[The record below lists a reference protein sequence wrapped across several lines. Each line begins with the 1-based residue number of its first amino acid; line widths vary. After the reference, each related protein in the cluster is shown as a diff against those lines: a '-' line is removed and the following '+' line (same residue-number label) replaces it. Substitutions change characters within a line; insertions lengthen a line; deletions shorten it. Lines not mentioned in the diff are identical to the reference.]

1 MRREA
6 SAVDANGP
14 VVAGLGKG
22 RRARVQGPA
31 EEGRRCPEG
40 LLREVKGRKVE
51 PFYPPAAGRTA
62 QQVLDDAV
70 KKRGLADDPARDGPA
85 KRPRLDLGGERR
97 ARLGK
102 HVNDEDLPPAPAI
115 SGCYGSSTVTKLVV
129 QSTVTDCCCTSSS
142 KSTDYLL
149 HIKF

>member
-1 MRREA
+1 MRPRRTHAGEKPRLWTPTR
-6 SAVDANGP
+6 P

-22 RRARVQGPA
+22 RRAGFKAPLKKGGGDAAGAA
-31 EEGRRCPEG
+31 EACPEG

-97 ARLGK
+97 ARLGERRK
-102 HVNDEDLPPAPAI
+102 W
-115 SGCYGSSTVTKLVV
+115 GK
-129 QSTVTDCCCTSSS
+129 
-142 KSTDYLL
+142 
-149 HIKF
+149 